1 MKLFAIVIYTLVL
14 VSFLTIHTFF
24 IIYLIQKKKTTT
36 RILSW
41 INMAIILLATYAI
54 LIFPT
59 NYLDQSSFFS
69 NLNDIQNVFFML
81 YLIGLFLYQVFEAIL
96 LRKVKDY
103 QLHAIFLSFLS
114 RAISV
119 LFFMAY
125 LAIYTLP

>member
-14 VSFLTIHTFF
+14 LGFLMIHTFF
-24 IIYLIQKKKTTT
+24 IIHLIQKKKTTI

-41 INMAIILLATYAI
+41 INLAIILLATYAI

-59 NYLDQSSFFS
+59 NYLEQSSFFS
-69 NLNDIQNVFFML
+69 NLNEIHNVFFML

-96 LRKVKDY
+96 LRKVKEY
-103 QLHAIFLSFLS
+103 QLQAIFLSFIA